1 MYAKSRKRLQLAR
14 SQQNKMEAS
23 ERWQLWIREVMSEV
37 MTAHLVAALQA
48 KLKRDLFEFR
58 TCFREY
64 ILKQMDQIKFEIN
77 RKIRDAAGRI
87 KRTEKRV
94 GEMEESMADMEQ

>member
-37 MTAHLVAALQA
+37 MTAGMAALQA